1 MPISQ
6 EKLEKIL
13 ENNFPKAEI
22 KVIDLAGD
30 ENHYRVEISDESFN
44 GKSRIAQHKIVNEAL
59 KEELKGEL
67 HAMQL
72 KTKAK

>member
-6 EKLEKIL
+6 EKLQQIL
-13 ENNFPKAEI
+13 TNNFPKAEI
-22 KVIDLAGD
+22 KIIDLAGD
-30 ENHYRVEISDESFN
+30 NDHYRLEIADKIFRD
-44 GKSRIAQHKIVNEAL
+44 KSRIEQHKIVNNVL

-72 KTKAK
+72 KTKAL